1 MMKLLT
7 PALALSMGFAL
18 SSTAATA
25 QDDGQK
31 TVIRMVILGTETE
44 DEGVFSA
51 NAISISAGV
60 GTTVIGGYVENSAEP
75 VVGATGA
82 IGTAVFAS
90 SEDTIPEGSLTGFNT
105 DPSPYETVV
114 AVVCDPDGTAGCDV
128 SGTSNEGN

>member
-1 MMKLLT
+1 MKLLT

-18 SSTAATA
+18 SSTAVTA
-25 QDDGQK
+25 ADDPE
-31 TVIRMVILGTETE
+31 TVIRMVILGTET
-44 DEGVFSA
+44 DDKGVFSA

-75 VVGATGA
+75 GVDATGA

-105 DPSPYETVV
+105 DRSPYETEV
-114 AVVCDPDGTAGCDV
+114 AVVCAPGTTDCDV
-128 SGTSNEGN
+128 SGTDD

>member
-18 SSTAATA
+18 SSTAVTA
-25 QDDGQK
+25 ADDPE
-31 TVIRMVILGTETE
+31 TVIRMVILGTETD

-60 GTTVIGGYVENSAEP
+60 GTTVIGGYVENSAETG
-75 VVGATGA
+75 VGATGA

-90 SEDTIPEGSLTGFNT
+90 SEDTIPGGSLTGFNT
-105 DPSPYETVV
+105 SPSPYETEV
-114 AVVCDPDGTAGCDV
+114 AVVCEPGTTDCEV
-128 SGTSNEGN
+128 SATSNAVP

>member
-31 TVIRMVILGTETE
+31 TVIRMVILGTDNGKGDGSFTT
-44 DEGVFSA
+44 D
-51 NAISISAGV
+51 AISISAGV
-60 GTTVIGGYVENSAEP
+60 GTTVIGGYVGNSE
-75 VVGATGA
+75 TGA

-90 SEDTIPEGSLTGFNT
+90 DGDNIPEGSLTGFTIT
-105 DPSPYETVV
+105 DSPYETVV
-114 AVVCDPDGTAGCDV
+114 CVH
-128 SGTSNEGN
+128 SGTVSCPTE